1 MLWVP
6 TSDDAHVADKETL
19 EEGEAALGVDLGQIH
34 GSLAALLGLR
44 LQGTDARNACS
55 SLVAH
60 LAAVAASRDWIPASC
75 QY

>member
-44 LQGTDARNACS
+44 L
-55 SLVAH
+55 
-60 LAAVAASRDWIPASC
+60 AAGIGYIVSHVLPPVGVVG
-75 QY
+75 